1 MAPAS
6 AAAAEGAEGEAP
18 AAAAAEVA
26 AEDAGEA
33 AEEADVPA
41 AEDAAAA
48 TVCQPPYVATS
59 SSFCCDPTS
68 WSGGPVSLMTSY
80 RICVR
85 SGGSTTTTANGVST
99 TTASSGGFQ
108 MPAMDASGCSIGSS
122 GCVDMQNSG
131 ACVLLNSKCINGKKC
146 ARQSAFGMP
155 SC

>member
-26 AEDAGEA
+26 VEDAGVA
-33 AEEADVPA
+33 AEAADVPA

-48 TVCQPPYVATS
+48 TVCQPPYVPVS
-59 SSFCCDPTS
+59 GYCCDYNTYN
-68 WSGGPVSLMTSY
+68 GGPATFISSY
-80 RICVR
+80 RVC
-85 SGGSTTTTANGVST
+85 SMNGGSTTTTVNGVST
-99 TTASSGGFQ
+99 TTGSSGGFQ

-122 GCVDMQNSG
+122 GCADMKNSG
-131 ACVLLNSKCINGKKC
+131 ACVLLHSTCTNGNKC
-146 ARQSAFGMP
+146 ARQSVFGMP